1 MSLAFEP
8 SVLQDLGLDA
18 ALQAKNITT
27 DTNPTGFQY
36 LLRPLKSTD
45 YDYLHLLK
53 QLTVVG
59 DISKEEFECRFKE
72 FTSRPN
78 TYFIVVLEDLPLR
91 KLIGCATLL
100 VELKMIHNRSKRGH
114 IEDVVIDEAYR
125 SKGLGKLL
133 VSVLIEVGRS
143 QGCYKISLDCNSDK
157 VAFYERNGF
166 KQETISIS
174 AEIRMYNSLMNWKF
188 VKSGGERYV
197 SSPIIIAC
205 PYD

>member
-59 DISKEEFECRFKE
+59 DISKEEFEF
-72 FTSRPN
+72 
-78 TYFIVVLEDLPLR
+78 VLEDLPLR

-166 KQETISIS
+166 KQETISMCVRLS
-174 AEIRMYNSLMNWKF
+174 H
-188 VKSGGERYV
+188 
-197 SSPIIIAC
+197 
-205 PYD
+205 